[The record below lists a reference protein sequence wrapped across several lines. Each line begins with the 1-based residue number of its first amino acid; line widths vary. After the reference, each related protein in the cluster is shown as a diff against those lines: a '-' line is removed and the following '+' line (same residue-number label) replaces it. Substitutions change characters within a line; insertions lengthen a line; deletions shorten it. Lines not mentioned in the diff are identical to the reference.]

1 MVRGIM
7 QDLPK
12 VVRWLIEATSEPEK
26 HRLGEWTLE
35 PKTPGQIIFKYPIK
49 HVEGWL
55 LEAKTNPQHELSK
68 WVLDPL
74 IQNEIQERLDR
85 EAETEAGVGGF
96 GITLPV
102 IKTSRIPNGDLK
114 LSGQAKFYFDEWS
127 AKYSANMESL
137 VLGELNSRFIPKWY
151 DAGTTPGSY
160 SMPYVVMERIDG
172 YDLTDEKFKALSASQ
187 FRSLALDTLRALRYA
202 QAKQYFHTDIKPAN
216 IMFSE
221 MDSSYVVIDFGIAKW
236 LKKRVSEGYV
246 GGTEGYRA
254 PEAYEETK
262 AFKSDIYSLGLTF
275 YFALT
280 KKQPVTDA
288 LRALWAKKKP
298 LGRELVLRD
307 AEYQEVL
314 RNMKGEY
321 RDSLPMAEREAR
333 KSWFF
338 DLSMLAEDQAH
349 LISRMI
355 DFDLDDRADL
365 DELLGLANELKVGD
379 LVFNPAQNDPWGVL
393 SGQILTNINQLG
405 LERFKLTLQEK
416 KHSGL
421 WIKVVS
427 EEQKLSLVCNR
438 PRNPISLSERGW
450 RNYGA
455 GMMSIPLDQNSDE
468 HVRDIILNALKQG
481 FKIDEKWIV
490 TFG

>member
-1 MVRGIM
+1 M
-7 QDLPK
+7 QDVTK

-26 HRLGEWTLE
+26 HRLGDWTLE

-49 HVEGWL
+49 VVEGWL

-68 WVLDPL
+68 WVLDPI

-85 EAETEAGVGGF
+85 KAETEAGVGGF

-102 IKTSRIPNGDLK
+102 IKTSKIPNGDLK
-114 LSGQAKFYFDEWS
+114 LSGQVKFYFDEWS

-151 DAGTTPGSY
+151 DAGTTPGSF

-172 YDLTDEKFKALSASQ
+172 YDLTDEKFKTLSASQ

-202 QAKQYFHTDIKPAN
+202 QTKQYFHTDIKPAN

-221 MDSSYVVIDFGIAKW
+221 VDSSYVVIDFGIAKW

-262 AFKSDIYSLGLTF
+262 AYKSDIYSLGLTF

-280 KKQPVTDA
+280 KKEPVTDA
-288 LRALWAKKKP
+288 LRALWAKKRA
-298 LGRELVLRD
+298 LRRELVLRD

-314 RNMKGEY
+314 NNMKDEY
-321 RDSLPMAEREAR
+321 RDSLSKAEREAR

-365 DELLGLANELKVGD
+365 DEVLGLAGELKVGD
-379 LVFNPAQNDPWGVL
+379 LVFNPAQNDPWRAL
-393 SGQILTNINQLG
+393 SRQILANINQVG
-405 LERFKLTLQEK
+405 LERFKLTVQEK
-416 KHSGL
+416 NHSGL

-427 EEQKLSLVCNR
+427 EEQKVILVCNR
-438 PRNPISLSERGW
+438 PRNPISLSELGW

-468 HVRDIILNALKQG
+468 HVIAMILNALKQG